1 MTLPYI
7 QNKFRLALTEGLT
20 VMELEGKD
28 REDFLDFLQDTVSGA
43 GDPGDVHAATIVL
56 QQYEEDQ
63 RQQAERAW
71 SMRNTGA

>member
-7 QNKFRLALTEGLT
+7 QNNFRLALTEGLT
-20 VMELEGKD
+20 VTELKGNE

-43 GDPGDVHAATIVL
+43 GDPGDVYAATKIL